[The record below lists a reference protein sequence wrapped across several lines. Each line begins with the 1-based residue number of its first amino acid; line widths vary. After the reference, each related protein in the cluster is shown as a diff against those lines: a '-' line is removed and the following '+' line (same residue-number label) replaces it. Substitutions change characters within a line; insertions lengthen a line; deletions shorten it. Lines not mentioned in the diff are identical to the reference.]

1 MSPVPVP
8 SLALAPSP
16 SPFPIETLPVI
27 FAGWATMPL
36 SPALR
41 GFAARAATIQPGTP
55 EAEVLDAAICDWE
68 KEKSPGYW
76 DCSEPDESPEENPGV
91 LALLLWL
98 RPEIRPAHEGQLAR
112 WVGKV
117 ERIALARNR
126 R

>member
-1 MSPVPVP
+1 MSVPFP
-8 SLALAPSP
+8 ALAPSPSP

-27 FAGWATMPL
+27 FAGWATVPSL

-41 GFAARAATIQPGTP
+41 GFAARAAEISPGTP
-55 EAEVLDAAICDWE
+55 EAAALDEAICAWE
-68 KEKSPGYW
+68 KEKPPGYW
-76 DCSEPDESPEENPGV
+76 DCSEPDESPEEGPGV
-91 LALLLWL
+91 LALLVWL